1 MNKINETIVLNGN
14 EGLEIDIS
22 RIVYN
27 DGAENAATESRPTWM
42 TSHFTA
48 AQLAEKLGSLT
59 FTEDELEG
67 YLKAWL
73 EYTLNCGVKTFR
85 WMWDKYR
92 DYKAA

>member
-1 MNKINETIVLNGN
+1 MARINETIVLNGN

-27 DGAENAATESRPTWM
+27 EGTENAMTEPRPSWM

-48 AQLAEKLGSLT
+48 APLAEKLGSLT
-59 FTEDELEG
+59 FTEDELEV

-73 EYTLNCGVKTFR
+73 EYHFNCGVKSFR
-85 WMWDKYR
+85 WVWDKFR